1 MWTMIIFGIFSIII
15 ISVSWRTLLN
25 FNSHGFYRFFS
36 WECIAW
42 LASANY
48 MYWFKDP
55 FQFKQIVSWI
65 LLIISVY
72 VVIAGVLMLKKH
84 GKPDKVKRDKELY
97 QFESTS
103 KLVTTGIYSYI
114 RHPLYSSLLFLT
126 WGIFFKNITL
136 SLLIVSCTSTF
147 FLFITAW
154 YDEKECIAFFGEDYK
169 AYMKK
174 SKRFIPFI
182 I

>member
-1 MWTMIIFGIFSIII
+1 MWTLIIFGILSVAIFSL
-15 ISVSWRTLLN
+15 SWRTLLKL
-25 FNSHGFYRFFS
+25 NSHGFYRFFS

-42 LASANY
+42 LMSANY
-48 MYWFKDP
+48 LFWFKDP

-84 GKPDKVKRDKELY
+84 GKPDNVKRDKELY

-103 KLVTTGIYSYI
+103 KLVTTGIYKFI

-126 WGIFFKNITL
+126 WGILFKNATL
-136 SLLIVSCTSTF
+136 PLLIISLISTF

-154 YDEKECIAFFGEDYK
+154 FDEKECIAFFGEDYK
-169 AYMKK
+169 VYMKK
-174 SKRFIPFI
+174 TKRFIPFI
-182 I
+182 V